1 MRAERISELDIPP
14 GYEQLP
20 LHLTP
25 EMADIPVFRKFNQD
39 ALWVADLARPVIA
52 IHNYPKVG
60 EAGQRTH

>member
-1 MRAERISELDIPP
+1 
-14 GYEQLP
+14 